1 MNLLSIKFIPAIIL
15 IKIVDIKINK
25 INVDEE
31 VSLILNLSLNQMK
44 KKKERE
50 YNQGNFVI

>member
-1 MNLLSIKFIPAIIL
+1 MNLLSIKFIPAIVL

>member
-1 MNLLSIKFIPAIIL
+1 MNLLSIKFIPAIVL

-50 YNQGNFVI
+50 YNQVNFVI

>member
-1 MNLLSIKFIPAIIL
+1 MNLLSIKFIPAIVL

-25 INVDEE
+25 INVYEE